1 MWQSREKEWLMCDPK
16 KENEENRIYSV
27 YHNCLFSLAGAK
39 RERDRY
45 FSKIRNLLLS
55 NEE

>member
-1 MWQSREKEWLMCDPK
+1 MWQSREKEWLMRDPK
-16 KENEENRIYSV
+16 KENEENRIYSM
-27 YHNCLFSLAGAK
+27 YHNCLFSLAAAT

-55 NEE
+55 SEE